1 MSDQSTI
8 VDLRAPVETPADGIV
23 SRAIYSDDDV
33 RVVLFSF
40 APGQQLSD
48 HTAPMPATLEVVEG
62 EADIT
67 LGSDRVAGAPGT
79 WIHMPAN
86 TPHSVVAKT
95 PVTLLLHL
103 LKRGSE
109 AR

>member
-1 MSDQSTI
+1 MSTESTI
-8 VDLRAPVETPADGIV
+8 VDLRAPVETPSDGIV
-23 SRAIYSDDDV
+23 SRAIYSDDSV

-48 HTAPMPATLEVVEG
+48 HTAPMTATLEVVDG
-62 EADIT
+62 EAEIT
-67 LGSDRVAGAPGT
+67 LGDYVVAGQPGT
-79 WIHMPAN
+79 WIHLPAN

-103 LKRGSE
+103 LKRGS
-109 AR
+109 

>member
-1 MSDQSTI
+1 MSTESTI
-8 VDLRAPVETPADGIV
+8 VDLRAPVETPSDGIV
-23 SRAIYSDDDV
+23 SRAIYSDDSV

-48 HTAPMPATLEVVEG
+48 HTAPMPATLEVVDG
-62 EADIT
+62 EAEIAFGD
-67 LGSDRVAGAPGT
+67 DVVAGQPGT
-79 WIHMPAN
+79 WIHLPAN

-103 LKRGSE
+103 LKRGS
-109 AR
+109 